1 MRTKQWN
8 YTAAF
13 GLLLFV
19 LSLAWGCGGNAPP
32 DISKVSINQGFHR
45 FDRLL
50 MERAKDSLALEQCL
64 DSLALEHPEF
74 VNLYGPE
81 LLGFVPQVPIMSQ
94 YLSFF
99 RDSEIGGLYDST
111 RQVFGDFEKEKA
123 AFHTAFRY
131 YHYYLPEAHVP
142 DIAMYLFGFNYVVVP
157 LDSVLYIAPDQY
169 LGPQS
174 TYLAHLPAY
183 IKARRSPEYLVC
195 DGLKAWCTLEFAPEK
210 EGELSL
216 LEEMIW
222 QGKVLAITKRCMP
235 EVADSVLFGFTS
247 AQVKFC
253 IEHEYQIWGHLIE
266 EQKLF
271 ATDSRTVQRYI
282 GEAPFSS
289 GMPAESPGRAATWI
303 GWRIVESWMNTQDQS
318 LAALIKESDAQKMLE
333 QSQYKPKRR

>member
-1 MRTKQWN
+1 MV
-8 YTAAF
+8 
-13 GLLLFV
+13 LLLLV
-19 LSLAWGCGGNAPP
+19 LSLVWRCGGSAPP
-32 DISKVSINQGFHR
+32 DISGVSIDQGFYR

-50 MERAKDSLALEQCL
+50 MERAKDSLALEECL
-64 DSLALEHPEF
+64 DSLAMEHPEF

-99 RDSEIGGLYDST
+99 RDAEIRALYDST
-111 RQVFGDFEKEKA
+111 QQVFGDYQKEKA
-123 AFHTAFRY
+123 AFLTAFRY
-131 YHYYLPEAHVP
+131 YRHYLPEAHIP

-157 LDSVLYIAPDQY
+157 LDSALYIAPDQY
-169 LGPQS
+169 LGAQS

-183 IKARRSPEYLVC
+183 IKARRGPEYLVC

-210 EGELSL
+210 ESELSL

-235 EVADSVLFGFTS
+235 HLPDSILFGFTS

-271 ATDSRTVQRYI
+271 ATDSRTVQRYM

-289 GMPAESPGRAATWI
+289 GMPAESPGRAAAWT
-303 GWRIVESWMNTQDQS
+303 GWRIVESWMDKQDQS
-318 LAALIKESDAQKMLE
+318 LAALVKESDAQKILE